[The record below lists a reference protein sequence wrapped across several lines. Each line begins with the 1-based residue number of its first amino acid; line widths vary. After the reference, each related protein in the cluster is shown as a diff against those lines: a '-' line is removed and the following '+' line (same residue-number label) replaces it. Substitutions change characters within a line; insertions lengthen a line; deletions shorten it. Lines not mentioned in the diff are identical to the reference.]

1 MGFFSLIGMLSLS
14 FFIHNCIVIIMKN
27 NLYPEKN
34 KRDLSLGYIAVGSSY
49 LIIGVLGYF
58 GFRGN
63 GFPQGKIS
71 QVTVID
77 RTL

>member
-1 MGFFSLIGMLSLS
+1 
-14 FFIHNCIVIIMKN
+14 MKN

>member
-1 MGFFSLIGMLSLS
+1 MGFFSLIRMLSLS

-27 NLYPEKN
+27 NLNPENN
-34 KRDLSLGYIAVGSSY
+34 KRDMNLGYIAVGSSY

-63 GFPQGKIS
+63 GFPQGKILE
-71 QVTVID
+71 VNIIY
-77 RTL
+77 RTH